1 MTSTPGFPA
10 APLAGQQAPASLA
23 QAAPDGWVRQI
34 ARIVNSLLG
43 GKLNCTGSVT
53 LAVSAGS
60 TTITDARI
68 GPFSVLLFM
77 PQTADAAAEIGN
89 GTLYVSSRSAGSA
102 MLTHANN
109 SQADR
114 TFAVAI
120 IG

>member
-1 MTSTPGFPA
+1 MANNPGFPA
-10 APLAGQQAPASLA
+10 APLAAQEAPASLA
-23 QAAPDGWVRQI
+23 QAAPNGWVRQI

-53 LAVSAGS
+53 LAAS
-60 TTITDARI
+60 TASTPLIDARI

-89 GTLYVSSRSAGSA
+89 GTLYVSSQTAGA
-102 MLTHANN
+102 ATLTHANN
-109 SQADR
+109 SQPDR